1 MTSTAIGRTR
11 RTFCASVLAL
21 EVFVVWF
28 ALLAAVPLSD
38 LPIGLVVAVGAALA
52 AACLITAALLCYR
65 WAFVVGSVLQVALV
79 LTGFA
84 VPAMFFLGAV
94 FLVLWIVAWR
104 VGGRLDEEKADP
116 RGAPPPVSPPNPNH
130 ERGE

>member
-1 MTSTAIGRTR
+1 MTAVPIGRTR
-11 RTFCASVLAL
+11 RSFCASVLAL

-28 ALLAAVPLSD
+28 ALLAAAPLSD
-38 LPIGLVVAVGAALA
+38 LPMGLVLTVGAALA
-52 AACLITAALLCYR
+52 AACLVTASLLRYR

-79 LTGFA
+79 LTGVA

-104 VGGRLDEEKADP
+104 VGGRLDEEKAA
-116 RGAPPPVSPPNPNH
+116 RG
-130 ERGE
+130 G